1 MLFQQTQ
8 MAEQQAETE
17 VTKDRLANLE
27 QEEVELRTNVKRLET
42 HLNKYV
48 PTSSI
53 KELQVTEFLCN

>member
-1 MLFQQTQ
+1 